1 MQKLSELSDKE
12 KFSEL
17 PLEGSYRIV
26 LDLKVEGSKNIT
38 LDSLKES
45 ITSLGELENLSI
57 ECYAA
62 DYDLEV
68 GDVVEIAESVSC
80 EKAVYADA
88 HGNLTISD
96 SPVAGAATPVGSFN
110 VLLPSGMVAEINRK
124 ADGELVE
131 ILFTGS
137 EIEIP
142 ELNKV
147 AYLGILT
154 LPCSAVIKYKN

>member
-12 KFSEL
+12 KFSEM

-26 LDLKVEGSKNIT
+26 LDLKVAGSKNIT
-38 LDSLKES
+38 LSSLEES
-45 ITSLGELENLSI
+45 IGAVGDLENLSI
-57 ECYAA
+57 EKYAT

-68 GDVVEIAESVSC
+68 GDVVEIVEAVRC
-80 EKAVYADA
+80 EKAVFADS

-96 SPVAGAATPVGSFN
+96 NPVAGAIEPVGSYEFS
-110 VLLPSGMVAEINRK
+110 LPEGTVAEVNRK
-124 ADGELVE
+124 TSDDSVE

-137 EIEIP
+137 EVEIP
-142 ELNKV
+142 ELQKI

-154 LPCSAVIKYKN
+154 LPSNVLAKYKR